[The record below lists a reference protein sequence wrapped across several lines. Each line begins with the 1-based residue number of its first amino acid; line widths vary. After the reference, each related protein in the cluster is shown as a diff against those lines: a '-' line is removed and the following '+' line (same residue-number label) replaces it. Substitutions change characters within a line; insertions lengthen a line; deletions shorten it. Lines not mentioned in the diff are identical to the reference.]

1 MSEKCQIAAIVGR
14 RLAERPRGRRR
25 AIALLRRL
33 WHGRGMMVD
42 NKPVLAV
49 LYVSEAVARGEYLC
63 FSVLDV
69 GKRIIAGI
77 NRRTAV
83 NADQLIAERNFEAG
97 KNPKGGHEIIS
108 QFRSIGTHRR
118 RQRPPEHGVIG
129 IELQYLVGFVF
140 AKRSR
145 PRRGRRR
152 YVFLRSGRSTSSK
165 RQQDNAQCE
174 FRARNLQ
181 RRTHDAF
188 SR

>member
-1 MSEKCQIAAIVGR
+1 
-14 RLAERPRGRRR
+14 
-25 AIALLRRL
+25 
-33 WHGRGMMVD
+33 MMVD

-49 LYVSEAVARGEYLC
+49 LYVSESVWRGEYLC

-108 QFRSIGTHRR
+108 QGRSIGTHRR

-145 PRRGRRR
+145 PRRGTRGIVTSALIGVAGAFVGFHVAILLALGGGIATSAISGADCAAVG
-152 YVFLRSGRSTSSK
+152 VFGWRMAK
-165 RQQDNAQCE
+165 
-174 FRARNLQ
+174 
-181 RRTHDAF
+181 
-188 SR
+188 